1 MSSPNSCDVVIVED
15 NRAVAEVITAVLDE
29 EGYRTRTFYDGR
41 TALAAL
47 IAQPPALV
55 LLDLDLPLLNGAELL
70 ATLRAEISSDLAVVI
85 MTAGIRGQELLRHGA
100 TAVLSK
106 PFDLDELLSCVARY
120 VIQEAQGRS
129 ATQAL

>member
-1 MSSPNSCDVVIVED
+1 MRSPNSRDIVIVED
-15 NRAVAEVITAVLDE
+15 NRAVAEVVTALLDE

-70 ATLRAEISSDLAVVI
+70 ARLRTDISPDLAVVI

-100 TAVLSK
+100 TAVLTK
-106 PFDLDELLSCVARY
+106 PFDLDELLACVARY
-120 VIQEAQGRS
+120 VIPQAQGR
-129 ATQAL
+129 